1 MYQSFLDSKFFPFE
15 LSFNQPSYNANF
27 MYIIDP
33 FGTLPAKAW
42 MDCMRA
48 TSSRLSPTLP
58 PLATSPVLAALP
70 VSIFNK
76 YNLIYI
82 NSHIHFIVLLH
93 HLGTSIAFHFESK
106 DKKGQSYEISAQ
118 CYTSVFDS
126 FIDTDDDNFYFSEM
140 IDEFQEVESL
150 SVPVEEE
157 TLSEAELEGLQ
168 GGDLDQPS
176 SRQLSH
182 RTHNNREEDDVLAK
196 RTAGAL
202 IDKYG
207 PLDAELDGGDQ
218 DDKDSEAERTRKV
231 MRLKYEGRVVRGARD
246 HGMRRSVS
254 AKSSTRRLQQD
265 QTEAQQQEDE
275 EQSST
280 MYFLGICLNADD
292 SLTELNKPPTSRN
305 NNGNRKLLGVQP
317 WIDVTTTST
326 TTPTTISTTVESG
339 SWESLVTPMLM
350 LSSILVLLL
359 CMTVLVFA
367 FPQKGTY
374 CTIFH
379 SILY

>member
-1 MYQSFLDSKFFPFE
+1 
-15 LSFNQPSYNANF
+15 
-27 MYIIDP
+27 
-33 FGTLPAKAW
+33 
-42 MDCMRA
+42 MRA
-48 TSSRLSPTLP
+48 TSSRLLPTLP
-58 PLATSPVLAALP
+58 PLATSPALTALR
-70 VSIFNK
+70 VSIFTK
-76 YNLIYI
+76 YNLIYV
-82 NSHIHFIVLLH
+82 NSYIHFIVLLH

-157 TLSEAELEGLQ
+157 TLSEAELEGLDHQQQEQQ
-168 GGDLDQPS
+168 GGDLDQS
-176 SRQLSH
+176 NSRQLSH
-182 RTHNNREEDDVLAK
+182 RAHNREESDVLVT

-218 DDKDSEAERTRKV
+218 DDKDSEAERTRKI

-246 HGMRRSVS
+246 HGIRRSVS
-254 AKSSTRRLQQD
+254 AKPNTRRLQQD
-265 QTEAQQQEDE
+265 QTEAQQQEQE
-275 EQSST
+275 EGEQAST

-292 SLTELNKPPTSRN
+292 SLTELSKPPTSS

-326 TTPTTISTTVESG
+326 TTPTTTISTTVGSG

-359 CMTVLVFA
+359 CMTILVFA
-367 FPQKGTY
+367 FPQKGKHCTY

-379 SILY
+379 SIL

>member
-1 MYQSFLDSKFFPFE
+1 
-15 LSFNQPSYNANF
+15 
-27 MYIIDP
+27 
-33 FGTLPAKAW
+33 
-42 MDCMRA
+42 MRA
-48 TSSRLSPTLP
+48 TSSRPSPTLS
-58 PLATSPVLAALP
+58 PLATSPVLTALP
-70 VSIFNK
+70 VSIFTK

-82 NSHIHFIVLLH
+82 NSYIHFIVLLH

-157 TLSEAELEGLQ
+157 TLSEAELEGLDHQQQEQQ
-168 GGDLDQPS
+168 GGDLDQRS

-182 RTHNNREEDDVLAK
+182 RAHNKEEDDVLVK
-196 RTAGAL
+196 HTAGAL

-246 HGMRRSVS
+246 HGIRRSVS
-254 AKSSTRRLQQD
+254 AKPNTRRLQQD
-265 QTEAQQQEDE
+265 QTEAQQQEVDE

-280 MYFLGICLNADD
+280 TYFLGICINADD
-292 SLTELNKPPTSRN
+292 SLTELSQSPTSR

-326 TTPTTISTTVESG
+326 TTPTTTVGSG

-350 LSSILVLLL
+350 FSSILVLLL
-359 CMTVLVFA
+359 CMTILVFV
-367 FPQKGTY
+367 FPQKGKHCTY

-379 SILY
+379 SIL